1 MNIMKE
7 SLDLDK
13 KSFLKK
19 FKKIQDGFYQKLHDY
34 IKNPN
39 DENIHD
45 IRVAIRRLEIAHKIL
60 PKNVREKEKNMN
72 HVEQAKTLF
81 KLNAKIRDYDIICAK
96 MESKYQDQTYDL
108 VTILKNSRI
117 EKLHIANEIAL
128 KILHASTPKISAN
141 MIKESKLNKR
151 YFKVLGKIELNIQ
164 KNTIIAL
171 GDEKKIEE
179 LHMLRKDFKKLRYS
193 FELASNKGKT
203 VQILKNLKEIQ
214 DMLGDIHDND
224 IIIDHLRSIEQNS
237 KYLGMIESEVLERSR
252 RYHAFVTAFKKRRPK
267 TGYF

>member
-1 MNIMKE
+1 MNKMK

-13 KSFLKK
+13 KLFLKK
-19 FKKIQDGFYQKLHDY
+19 LEKIQANFYQKLKDY

-45 IRVAIRRLEIAHKIL
+45 IRVVIRRLETAHRVL
-60 PKNVREKEKNMN
+60 PNNVREKEKITNY
-72 HVEQAKTLF
+72 VKQSKTLF

-108 VTILKNSRI
+108 VDTLKKSRI
-117 EKLHIANEIAL
+117 EKLHSANEIAL
-128 KILHASTPKISAN
+128 KILHTSTPKIYDN
-141 MIKESKLNKR
+141 MIKKSKLNKR

-179 LHMLRKDFKKLRYS
+179 LHMLRKGFKKLRYS
-193 FELASNKGKT
+193 LELTSNKGKT

-214 DMLGDIHDND
+214 DMLGDIHDSD
-224 IIIDHLRSIEQNS
+224 IIIDHLRSIKSDS
-237 KYLGMIESEVLERSR
+237 KYLGIIESEILERSKK
-252 RYHAFVTAFKKRRPK
+252 YNAFASAFNKSRPK
-267 TGYF
+267 TGYL

>member
-1 MNIMKE
+1 MKE
-7 SLDLDK
+7 YLDLDK
-13 KSFLKK
+13 KSYFKK
-19 FKKIQDGFYQKLHDY
+19 FKKIQEGFRQKLQDY

-45 IRVAIRRLEIAHKIL
+45 IRVAIRRLEASYRIL
-60 PKNVREKEKNMN
+60 PKNLREKEKNRN
-72 HVEQAKTLF
+72 YAKQAKTLF

-96 MESKYQDQTYDL
+96 MESRYRGQTYDL

-117 EKLHIANEIAL
+117 EKLHSANEIAL
-128 KILHASTPKISAN
+128 KILRTSTPKISYN

-151 YFKVLGKIELNIQ
+151 YFKALGKIELNIQ

-193 FELASNKGKT
+193 LELASNKGKT

-214 DMLGDIHDND
+214 DMLGDIHDSD
-224 IIIDHLRSIEQNS
+224 IIIEHLSSIEQNS
-237 KYLGMIESEVLERSR
+237 KYLGIIESEVLERGKK
-252 RYHAFVTAFKKRRPK
+252 YQAFTTVFNKKRPK

>member
-1 MNIMKE
+1 MKE

-19 FKKIQDGFYQKLHDY
+19 FEKIQEGFFQKLQDY

-45 IRVAIRRLEIAHKIL
+45 IRVAIRRLETAYKIL
-60 PKNVREKEKNMN
+60 PKNIREKEKNTN
-72 HVEQAKTLF
+72 YIKQVKTLF

-96 MESKYQDQTYDL
+96 MESKYQDKTYDL
-108 VTILKNSRI
+108 VASLKKSRI
-117 EKLHIANEIAL
+117 EKLHSANEIAL
-128 KILHASTPKISAN
+128 KILRLPTPTISAN
-141 MIKESKLNKR
+141 ILKESKLNKR
-151 YFKVLGKIELNIQ
+151 YFKVLDKIELDIQ
-164 KNTIIAL
+164 KNTIIVL

-193 FELASNKGKT
+193 LELASDKEKT
-203 VQILKNLKEIQ
+203 VRILKNLKEIQ
-214 DMLGDIHDND
+214 DILGDIHDSD

-237 KYLGMIESEVLERSR
+237 RYSHIIESEVLERR
-252 RYHAFVTAFKKRRPK
+252 RKYNAFVSTFKKRKPEIN
-267 TGYF
+267 Y

>member
-1 MNIMKE
+1 MKT
-7 SLDLDK
+7 LDFDK
-13 KSFLKK
+13 KNFLDK
-19 FKKIQDGFYQKLHDY
+19 FKKIQDKFYQRLQDY
-34 IKNPN
+34 IKDPN

-45 IRVAIRRLEIAHKIL
+45 IRVAIRRLETAYRIL
-60 PKNVREKEKNMN
+60 PKNIREKEKNRN
-72 HVEQAKTLF
+72 YVKKAKSLF

-108 VTILKNSRI
+108 ITTLKNSRI
-117 EKLHIANEIAL
+117 EKLHTANEIAL
-128 KILHASTPKISAN
+128 KILQESTPKLYDN

-151 YFKVLGKIELNIQ
+151 YFKVLGKIELSIQ

-193 FELASNKGKT
+193 LELASNKGKT

-214 DMLGDIHDND
+214 DILGNIHDCD
-224 IIIDHLRSIEQNS
+224 IIIDHLRDIKQNS
-237 KYLGMIESEVLERSR
+237 KYLGIIESEVLERSKK
-252 RYHAFVTAFKKRRPK
+252 YYEFVNAFNKSRPK

>member
-1 MNIMKE
+1 MNIMNE
-7 SLDLDK
+7 YLDLNK
-13 KSFLKK
+13 KPFLKK
-19 FKKIQDGFYQKLHDY
+19 FEKVQDGFYQKLHDY

-45 IRVAIRRLEIAHKIL
+45 IRVAIRRLETAHKIL

-72 HVEQAKTLF
+72 FVKLAKILF

-108 VTILKNSRI
+108 VTILKNYRI
-117 EKLHIANEIAL
+117 EKLHSANEIAL
-128 KILHASTPKISAN
+128 KILHASTPKISSN
-141 MIKESKLNKR
+141 ILKKSKLNKR
-151 YFKVLGKIELNIQ
+151 YFKALGKIELNIQ

-193 FELASNKGKT
+193 LELSSNKGKT
-203 VQILKNLKEIQ
+203 VQILKNLKKIQ
-214 DMLGDIHDND
+214 DMLGDIHDSD

-237 KYLGMIESEVLERSR
+237 KYLGIIESEVLERSR
-252 RYHAFVTAFKKRRPK
+252 KYNAFVFAFNKSRPK